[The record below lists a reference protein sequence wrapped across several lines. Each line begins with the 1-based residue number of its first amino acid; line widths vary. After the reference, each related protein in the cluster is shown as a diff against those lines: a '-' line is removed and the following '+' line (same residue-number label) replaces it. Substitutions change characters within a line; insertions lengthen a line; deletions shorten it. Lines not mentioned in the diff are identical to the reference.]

1 MVTHFPESLAP
12 HVTSLV
18 AVVLPAVESIRSN
31 IAKNALVLLREMIR
45 GARRGGGNGR
55 GGGGLAWENAA
66 PANEAVDR
74 SICAPGAALPDPA
87 RRLALTPP
95 PSPFLSPSLPP
106 PFRRQASARRSTPA
120 WST

>member
-55 GGGGLAWENAA
+55 GGGAWLGRML
-66 PANEAVDR
+66 PLR
-74 SICAPGAALPDPA
+74 TKLSIGQSVRRAL
-87 RRLALTPP
+87 RCLTPP
-95 PSPFLSPSLPP
+95 A
-106 PFRRQASARRSTPA
+106 ASH
-120 WST
+120 